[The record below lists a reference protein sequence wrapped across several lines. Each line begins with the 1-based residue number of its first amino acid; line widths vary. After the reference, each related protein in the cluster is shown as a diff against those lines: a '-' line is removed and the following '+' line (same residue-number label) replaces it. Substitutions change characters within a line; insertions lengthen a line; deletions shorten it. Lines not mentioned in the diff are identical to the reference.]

1 MFICSISSAPLSCF
15 FFGLGNDNKRIKE
28 RTVML
33 ELLLHLLLLLGLS
46 PLLPGVIGKTKA
58 LFAGRTGPPFLQS
71 YYDIWKLFG
80 KGLVISR
87 TTTWVFRAGPV
98 VGLAVPVLAALLV
111 PFGAI
116 SAPLSFTG
124 DLIFFVYLFG
134 LARFFT
140 ASAAMDTGSS
150 FEGMGAAREVTFSC
164 LAEPTVFF
172 SFIVLARLSGTL
184 ALDTMFGPALYTAWQ
199 SAGPSLILIVA
210 CLFVVV
216 LVENCRIPFDDPNTH
231 LELTMIHEV
240 MVLDHSGP
248 DFGMILYGAA
258 MKLFVLGALVVRLVF
273 PGSTGN
279 LLLDTLLFAGG
290 MLLLAV
296 VIGLVE
302 STMARLRLLRVP
314 QLLVGTM
321 LLSFFSLILL
331 LR

>member
-1 MFICSISSAPLSCF
+1 MMLRLS
-15 FFGLGNDNKRIKE
+15 
-28 RTVML
+28 
-33 ELLLHLLLLLGLS
+33 LHLLLLFGLS

-71 YYDIWKLFG
+71 YYDLWKLFH
-80 KGLVISR
+80 KKLVISR
-87 TTTWVFRAGPV
+87 TTTWVFRAGPI

-116 SAPLSFTG
+116 AAPLAFTG
-124 DLIFFVYLFG
+124 DLIFFIYLFG

-140 ASAAMDTGSS
+140 ATAALDTGSS
-150 FEGMGAAREVTFSC
+150 FEGMGAAREVTFAC
-164 LAEPTVFF
+164 LAEPTIFF
-172 SFIVLARLSGTL
+172 SFIVLARLSGSL
-184 ALDTMFGPALYTAWQ
+184 SLDTMFGPALHSAWQ
-199 SAGPSLILIVA
+199 TAGPSLILVLT

-248 DFGMILYGAA
+248 DLGMILYGSA

-273 PGSTGN
+273 PGSTGHV
-279 LLLDTLLFAGG
+279 LLDTLLFAGE
-290 MLLLAV
+290 MVVLAGA
-296 VIGLVE
+296 IGVVE
-302 STMARLRLLRVP
+302 SSMARLRLLRVP

-321 LLSFFSLILL
+321 LLSFFALILL